1 MKIFLVGFMGSGKT
15 TLGVALAAHYHF
27 DFVDSDWMLEGEFG
41 KSVTEIF
48 AQEGEDVFRIAEK
61 EELQDIIEQD
71 DDCIVACGGGMPCFY
86 DAMAAMNA
94 AGTTVYLKL
103 SADLLFSRLRKEIK
117 QRPLLA
123 QQEDL
128 QEYIADT
135 LKQREAYYSQAKHTV
150 IVQDGDTI
158 AEVKRRIVEAV
169 DGEQAG

>member
-1 MKIFLVGFMGSGKT
+1 
-15 TLGVALAAHYHF
+15 
-27 DFVDSDWMLEGEFG
+27 
-41 KSVTEIF
+41 
-48 AQEGEDVFRIAEK
+48 
-61 EELQDIIEQD
+61 
-71 DDCIVACGGGMPCFY
+71 MPCFF

-128 QEYIADT
+128 QGYITDT
-135 LKQREAYYSQAKHTV
+135 LKQREVYYSQAKHTV

-158 AEVKRRIVEAV
+158 AEVKRRIVAAV
-169 DGEQAG
+169 DGELGG

>member
-15 TLGVALAAHYHF
+15 TLGIELEEHYHAELMET
-27 DFVDSDWMLEGEFG
+27 DWMLAGRFN
-41 KSVTEIF
+41 KSIANIF
-48 AQEGEDVFRIAEK
+48 AQDGEEFFRKAEHELLQALIAQE
-61 EELQDIIEQD
+61 
-71 DDCIVACGGGMPCFY
+71 DDCIVDCGGGMPCFF

-103 SADLLFSRLRKEIK
+103 SADLLFSRLRKDIK
-117 QRPLLA
+117 HRPLLA

-158 AEVKRRIVEAV
+158 AEVKRRIVEVV
-169 DGEQAG
+169 DGELGG